1 MDYARK
7 YSNYPELVVRLR
19 KLKYLIASIGD
30 IDANIDFELSIVK
43 NDTENLVDEMSIYIS
58 DSFYFDGMMHEFE
71 DIFKDIIVK
80 MDNVFSKVRL
90 DPNLNLNRT
99 YENTFL
105 GGMLSYVEFKR
116 NDNVLSYE
124 IEFIL
129 EI

>member
-1 MDYARK
+1 
-7 YSNYPELVVRLR
+7 
-19 KLKYLIASIGD
+19 
-30 IDANIDFELSIVK
+30 
-43 NDTENLVDEMSIYIS
+43 
-58 DSFYFDGMMHEFE
+58 MMHEFE

>member
-7 YSNYPELVVRLR
+7 YSNYPELVDRLK

-43 NDTENLVDEMSIYIS
+43 NDTENLVDEMSIYIN
-58 DSFYFDGMMHEFE
+58 DSFYFDGMMDEFE
-71 DIFKDIIVK
+71 NIFKDIIVK

-105 GGMLSYVEFKR
+105 GGILSYVEFKR

>member
-7 YSNYPELVVRLR
+7 YSNYPELVIRLT
-19 KLKYLIASIGD
+19 KLKYLITSIGD

-43 NDTENLVDEMSIYIS
+43 NDTENLVDEMSIYIN
-58 DSFYFDGMMHEFE
+58 DSFYFDGMMDEFE
-71 DIFKDIIVK
+71 NIFKDIIVK
-80 MDNVFSKVRL
+80 MDNVFSKVKL

>member
-19 KLKYLIASIGD
+19 KLKYLIMSLGSIDGE
-30 IDANIDFELSIVK
+30 IDFELLIVK
-43 NDTENLVDEMSIYIS
+43 NDTENLVDQMSIYIS

-105 GGMLSYVEFKR
+105 GGILSYVEFKR

>member
-19 KLKYLIASIGD
+19 KLKYLIMSLGSIDGE
-30 IDANIDFELSIVK
+30 IDFELLIVK
-43 NDTENLVDEMSIYIS
+43 NDTENLVDQMSIYIS
-58 DSFYFDGMMHEFE
+58 DSFYFDGMMHEFG

>member
-7 YSNYPELVVRLR
+7 YSNYPELVIRLT
-19 KLKYLIASIGD
+19 KLKYLITSIGD

-43 NDTENLVDEMSIYIS
+43 NDTENLVDEMSIYIN
-58 DSFYFDGMMHEFE
+58 DSFYFDGMMDEFE
-71 DIFKDIIVK
+71 NIFKDIIVK
-80 MDNVFSKVRL
+80 MDNVFSKVKL

-105 GGMLSYVEFKR
+105 GGILSYVEFKR